1 MHKLVPGIDGQGK
14 AGPAALP
21 RPANGARADRR
32 RSMPGFTL
40 IELVIAVAIV
50 GILAAIALPSY
61 AAQLRRS
68 ARAEAQS
75 FLTDVAGRQQ
85 QHLVDKRAY
94 AASVSALNMS
104 APAGLS
110 GKFVFTVAAIDGPP
124 PAFMVTAQ
132 AVGDQLKDKCPTLSL
147 ESAGNR
153 VPADCW

>member
-1 MHKLVPGIDGQGK
+1 
-14 AGPAALP
+14 
-21 RPANGARADRR
+21 
-32 RSMPGFTL
+32 MPGFTL

-68 ARAEAQS
+68 ARADAQS
-75 FLTDVAGRQQ
+75 FLTDIAGRQQ

-94 AASVSALNMS
+94 AASVAALNMS
-104 APAGLS
+104 APASLS
-110 GKFVFTVAAIDGPP
+110 GKFVFTVAANDGPP
-124 PAFMVTAQ
+124 PAFTVTAQ

-153 VPADCW
+153 VPAGCW